1 MERIIKNLVA
11 PGLYWVA
18 VPEADLYIQCGCV
31 EDSVKHLIRRGLIIP
46 LEKDNVTGET
56 GPNAIL
62 LSDLM
67 LQGGHFSNLA
77 EFPVLQ
83 MLYRQG
89 MGIPGHPN
97 NTGEKPLLIGNSEQ
111 IRAQLEY
118 IHRGN
123 YGLISIDE
131 LLAAG
136 LSKEEAE
143 IVWHL
148 KMEFA
153 FGKIEDTD
161 HLIDSIVLGG
171 EQVEIRNGVSI
182 RREDVNQF
190 TISYK
195 GETVSI
201 NLNIPVTQRYPAP
214 YPLSFHN
221 IKREYFG
228 VVHSGQGDGW
238 DINRPCMASIV
249 VYQGKIY
256 LVDAGPNIAY
266 CLIVLGIGINEI
278 EGIFHTHCHD
288 DHFAGLPTLLLSD
301 HRIKYFAAPFV
312 RASVF
317 KKLSAL
323 LSLPEEDFFEF
334 FEVHD
339 LQEGVWTDISGLEV
353 KPLLSPHPVETTTLT
368 FRTLWGGRYYT
379 YAHLTDIISCERL
392 RAREGGAKHLPEGY
406 LQRII
411 DGYLAKADLKKIDI
425 GTDIVHGRATDFEED
440 KSDRIILAHTAIP
453 LSAHQKEIGSS
464 APFGMID
471 VLIKSHTDPLL
482 EKAYL
487 YLSDYLAGVE
497 EHDLKQLLNNQI
509 VEFNP
514 GTIILKRDMPTSF
527 LFLLLTG
534 NIEMINSQTG
544 IYNFFSS
551 GALIGEHY
559 ISSDS
564 LAKATYRTI
573 SFVHALK
580 IPASAFYRFVEEHQL
595 LKSLSQLFSRKQWLL
610 HTWLFGE
617 SLSPRVQT
625 SIAEHLVPFE
635 FDMVGSSIAALD
647 ERFIYIIERGVV
659 ARFLDGRIVEQLE
672 AGDFFGEDVAVFAD
686 AYRSELLIQAPV
698 SGYRLHTEHIRDI
711 PIIRWKLLE
720 THQKRIRASK
730 GRS

>member
-1 MERIIKNLVA
+1 MKQISTSQVA

-18 VPEADLYIQCGCV
+18 IPEAHLFLQCGCV
-31 EDSVKHLIRRGLIIP
+31 EDSVKHLIRRGLITP
-46 LEKDNVTGET
+46 VEKNDISWET

-97 NTGEKPLLIGNSEQ
+97 NTGRKPLLIGNANQ

-123 YGLISIDE
+123 YGLLSFEE
-131 LLAAG
+131 LREAG
-136 LSKEEAE
+136 LSSSEAE
-143 IVWHL
+143 LVWNL
-148 KMEFA
+148 KMAFA
-153 FGKIEDTD
+153 HGKIERSDD
-161 HLIDSIVLGG
+161 LIDSIVLTSG
-171 EQVEIRNGVSI
+171 ETEISNGVCI
-182 RREDVNQF
+182 RRDAINEF

-195 GETVSI
+195 GETVSV

-214 YPLSFHN
+214 YPLGFHN

-238 DINRPCMASIV
+238 DINRPCMASII

-266 CLIVLGIGINEI
+266 CLIALGIGINEI

-334 FEVHD
+334 FDVQD
-339 LQEGVWTDISGLEV
+339 IQEGAWTDINGLEV

-379 YAHLTDIISCERL
+379 YAHLTDIISCDRL
-392 RAREGGAKHLPEGY
+392 RAKQDGVHRLPAGY
-406 LQRII
+406 LQRVI
-411 DGYLAKADLKKIDI
+411 DGYLTEVDLKKIDI

-440 KSDRIILAHTAIP
+440 NSDRIILAHTSVP
-453 LSAHQKEIGSS
+453 LNDYQKEIGSS

-482 EKAYL
+482 DRAYL
-487 YLSDYLAGVE
+487 YLADYLAGIE

-514 GTIILKRDMPTSF
+514 GTIILKRDTQTIF
-527 LFLLLTG
+527 LYLLLTG
-534 NIEMINSQTG
+534 TIEMINAETG
-544 IYNFFSS
+544 IYNIFSS
-551 GALIGEHY
+551 GALIGENYSLTHNL
-559 ISSDS
+559 SS
-564 LAKATYRTI
+564 ATYRTI

-580 IPASAFYRFVEEHQL
+580 IPSSAFNRFVEEHHL
-595 LKSLSQLFSRKQWLL
+595 LSSLSQLLSRKEFLL
-610 HTWLFGE
+610 STWLFGE
-617 SLSPRVQT
+617 SLSPSVQT
-625 SIAEHLVPFE
+625 HIAEHLVPFE
-635 FDMVGSSIAALD
+635 FDEEGVPLSSLD
-647 ERFIYIIERGVV
+647 EKFIYIIERG
-659 ARFLDGRIVEQLE
+659 ALLRTKEGIIVEKLE
-672 AGDFFGEDVAVFAD
+672 CGDFFGEDRAVFASD
-686 AYRSELLIQAPV
+686 YRSELLVQEPV
-698 SGYRLHTEHIRDI
+698 SGYRLHTEHIMDI

-720 THQKRIRASK
+720 THQKRVRATW
-730 GRS
+730 G

>member
-1 MERIIKNLVA
+1 MKRISKNIVA

-46 LEKDNVTGET
+46 REKNNITWES

-89 MGIPGHPN
+89 MGIPAHPN

-136 LSKEEAE
+136 LSREEAE
-143 IVWHL
+143 IVWNL

-153 FGKIEDTD
+153 LGRIEDTD
-161 HLIDSIVLGG
+161 YLLDSIVLGAA
-171 EQVEIRNGVSI
+171 EVEIRNGVTI
-182 RREDVNQF
+182 RREDTNQF
-190 TISYK
+190 TISYR
-195 GETVSI
+195 EEDVSI
-201 NLNIPVTQRYPAP
+201 DLNIPITQRYPAP
-214 YPLSFHN
+214 YPLGFHN

-238 DINRPCMASIV
+238 DINRPCMASII

-266 CLIVLGIGINEI
+266 CLIALGIGINEI

-323 LSLPEEDFFEF
+323 LSLPEDDFFEF
-334 FEVHD
+334 FEVRD
-339 LQEGVWTDISGLEV
+339 VQEGVWTDISGLEV

-392 RAREGGAKHLPEGY
+392 RAREGEATHLPEGY
-406 LQRII
+406 LQQII
-411 DGYLAKADLKKIDI
+411 DGYLTEVDLKKIDI
-425 GTDIVHGRATDFEED
+425 GTDTVHGWASDFEQD
-440 KSDRIILAHTAIP
+440 TSGRIILAHTAVP
-453 LSAHQKEIGSS
+453 LSDRQKEIGSS

-471 VLIKSHTDPLL
+471 VLIQSHTDPLI

-487 YLSDYLAGVE
+487 YLSDYLVGVE

-514 GTIILKRDMPTSF
+514 GTIILKRDLPTSF

-534 NIEMINSQTG
+534 TIEMINSQTG
-544 IYNFFSS
+544 IYNVFSS

-559 ISSDS
+559 NSSACLS
-564 LAKATYRTI
+564 KATYRTI

-580 IPASAFYRFVEEHQL
+580 IPTSAFNRFIEEHQL
-595 LKSLSQLFSRKQWLL
+595 LNSLSQLFSRKEFLL

-635 FDMVGSSIAALD
+635 FHETGGSIAALD
-647 ERFIYIIERGVV
+647 ERFIYIIKRGAA
-659 ARFLDGRIVEQLE
+659 ARLISGRIVEQLE
-672 AGDFFGEDVAVFAD
+672 AGDFFGEDAALFGD
-686 AYRSELLIQAPV
+686 SYRSELLIQAPV
-698 SGYRLHTEHIRDI
+698 TGYRLHIEHIKDI

-720 THQKRIRASK
+720 THQRRIRAR
-730 GRS
+730 G